1 MPPSGTSAVKLALIA
16 KQMRTRAAPALRSD
30 PIAIVG
36 IGCRLPGG
44 ANTPESL
51 WRLLCDGVETARE
64 VPSDRWN
71 VDAWYDPD
79 LSAIAKTVTK
89 RGSFLDRIDNFDS
102 DYFGITPREAD
113 RMDPQQR
120 LFLEVA
126 IEALDDAG
134 LTQSQL
140 AGTRTGVYVASYHND
155 YAQLQYGDPEA
166 IDPRTLTGTLHSVL
180 ANRLSWFLDLR
191 GPSVSIDSACSAS
204 LVAVHLACQSLRMGE
219 CDIAIT
225 GGVSLMI
232 APELLVSMSKVG
244 FMAPDGRCKTFDALA
259 DGFGRGEG
267 CSVVVLKRLADAIGD
282 RDRILGVVRGSAV
295 NQDGRSVLLAA
306 PNGLAQEALIREAL
320 ASAQLE
326 PEHIGFVET
335 HGTGTALGDPIEVE
349 AIAATIGRAPE
360 SAGPCLLGSIKA
372 NLGHLEAAAGVTGLI
387 KAVLALRHAAVP
399 AQPNFHELNPHIK
412 LTGTRLAVPKALTPW
427 PEGKQPRCAAV
438 SSFGIGGTN
447 GHVILEEA
455 PILPAAQTK
464 VAGDACY
471 LLPLSAKRP
480 AALRALAASWID
492 FLDVTPAT
500 LADLCHTATRRRT
513 HYERRFAAV
522 AVSKSELRR
531 TAPPIR

>member
-1 MPPSGTSAVKLALIA
+1 MPVSGMSAVKLALMA
-16 KQMRTRAAPALRSD
+16 KQMRAQAARTLRSD

-36 IGCRLPGG
+36 MGCRLPGG
-44 ANTPESL
+44 ANTPDSL
-51 WRLLCDGVETARE
+51 WRLLCDGIETGRE
-64 VPSDRWN
+64 VPSDRWK

-79 LSAIAKTVTK
+79 VSATAKTVTK
-89 RGSFLDRIDNFDS
+89 RGSFLDHIDNFDS
-102 DYFGITPREAD
+102 DYFGVTPREAD

-140 AGTRTGVYVASYHND
+140 AGTQTGVYVASYHND
-155 YAQLQYGDPEA
+155 YAHLQYGDPEA

-225 GGVSLMI
+225 GGVSVMI
-232 APELLVSMSKVG
+232 LPELLVSMSKVG
-244 FMAPDGRCKTFDALA
+244 FMAPDGRCKTFDASA

-282 RDRILGVVRGSAV
+282 HDRILGVVRGSAV
-295 NQDGRSVLLAA
+295 NQDGRSLLLAA
-306 PNGLAQEALIREAL
+306 PNGLAQEALIRDAL
-320 ASAQLE
+320 TSAQLE
-326 PEHIGFVET
+326 PERIGFVET

-349 AIAATIGRAPE
+349 AIAATIGRASE
-360 SAGPCLLGSIKA
+360 GAGPCLLGSLKA
-372 NLGHLEAAAGVTGLI
+372 NLGHLEAAAGATGLI

-412 LTGTRLAVPKALTPW
+412 LSGTRLAVPKALTPW
-427 PEGKQPRCAAV
+427 PGGEQPRCAAV

-447 GHVILEEA
+447 AHVILEEA
-455 PILPAAQTK
+455 PILPAPQTK
-464 VAGDACY
+464 LGGDSRF
-471 LLPLSAKRP
+471 LLPLSAKSP
-480 AALRALAASWID
+480 EALRALAASWID

-500 LADLCHTATRRRT
+500 LADLCHTA
-513 HYERRFAAV
+513 A
-522 AVSKSELRR
+522 R
-531 TAPPIR
+531 TAHTS